1 MIIHM
6 RTKYL
11 IVIMLVLMIL
21 FSASIPVY
29 ASHTKRT
36 QPTEDETRLFGKIFD
51 RLEEHDELIETKVND
66 VKKSFSKPVKI
77 FFSCRAIK
85 DKAVE
90 SVTIDVSTQFVSFDQ
105 RIAEE
110 HKEGMLGGIYIWD
123 CKAVKD
129 RYTITIE
136 CTNLLMLNPSFMV
149 REETESDE
157 KKLIAMA
164 ENEMML
170 YHELLHGQLMI
181 DAMKDNSDTLGWRA
195 DACKFFENNNNEID
209 YTPSDADHKIISELE
224 MKYISKLI
232 EYSGGVVIVKTI
244 DRQVGAKK
252 FTQVIANFEE
262 LGKLAEAGF
271 FVFVRTVNLEETEI
285 LVSDEKRTISVSAI
299 LQDPQKDGIVR
310 IFIMPKFDVSDARIE
325 LEVDDSI
332 KSMGS
337 EFVFTAMVQN
347 LQTTDLA
354 GNVMLIIDGFKIG
367 SKELKVP
374 ASKTITV
381 AFTWDNNDNEPSMH
395 SVKVHGFNNV
405 SNEVTVMTFDRLVSA
420 TAKSDSIIAEQSVID
435 PNTGKKVIVAIP
447 DRISATIVVDD
458 IEADVSLVSPDGILV
473 IGEEGL
479 VDKVGKRVNLVEIGG
494 QTLVVK
500 YTDLNEKLRFF
511 AVKSAKGEPLPEG
524 EWLVKAVDISG
535 QDASVKIRYYASYVK
550 NEAAH

>member
-1 MIIHM
+1 
-6 RTKYL
+6 
-11 IVIMLVLMIL
+11 
-21 FSASIPVY
+21 
-29 ASHTKRT
+29 
-36 QPTEDETRLFGKIFD
+36 
-51 RLEEHDELIETKVND
+51 
-66 VKKSFSKPVKI
+66 
-77 FFSCRAIK
+77 
-85 DKAVE
+85 
-90 SVTIDVSTQFVSFDQ
+90 
-105 RIAEE
+105 
-110 HKEGMLGGIYIWD
+110 
-123 CKAVKD
+123 
-129 RYTITIE
+129 
-136 CTNLLMLNPSFMV
+136 MV
-149 REETESDE
+149 REENESDE

-299 LQDPQKDGIVR
+299 LQDPQKDGIVK

-374 ASKTITV
+374 ASKTIEV

-458 IEADVSLVSPDGILV
+458 IEADVSLVSPDGTLV

-524 EWLVKAVDISG
+524 EWLVKVVDISG